1 MGSRVIVMV
10 PQLYNERVTEDPG
23 SRLEALRAACIEA
36 ALQAYEDAGVQ
47 GLCAEGRRE
56 AALAA
61 IRRLE
66 AQQASATGHPPNV
79 PGRR

>member
-1 MGSRVIVMV
+1 MV
-10 PQLYNERVTEDPG
+10 TQLYNQSVPEDPD
-23 SRLEALRAACIEA
+23 SRLEALRPAGIDA

-47 GLCAEGRRE
+47 GLCTEGRRE
-56 AALAA
+56 AAMAA

-66 AQQASATGHPPNV
+66 AQQASATCHPPDV